1 MIAACGKRTMTE
13 RVDCAVIGAGVVGLA
28 TARALAMAGREVLVL
43 EAERSIGMGTSSRN
57 SEVIHAGIYYPSGT
71 LKARL
76 CVAGRRLLYDYV
88 AHKGVEFRRV
98 GKMIVAVADEEVATL
113 QKYEAQAIANGVTDL
128 RWLSAEEISD
138 AEPSVRCVAAMLS
151 PSSGIIDSHA
161 LMLSFQADLEAHG
174 GIVACNST
182 VIGGELRDSGIMLEI
197 DGASR
202 LSLYAR
208 AVVNCAGLDAQAV
221 SSKLRSVAP
230 QQIPMRFL
238 AKGHYFS
245 LTGRAPFRRLIYPIA
260 NSAGLGTHVTLD
272 LGGTA
277 RFGPDVQ
284 WVDRVDYDFDAARKG
299 EFVKAIRRYYPDLDE
314 SRLQP
319 SYTGIR
325 PKISGPG
332 QSAADFCIR
341 GPADHSQRAYVALYG
356 IESPGL
362 TASMAIGQHVQTL
375 LHGESRAGVGLPS

>member
-1 MIAACGKRTMTE
+1 MTDQ
-13 RVDCAVIGAGVVGLA
+13 VDCVVIGAGVVGLA
-28 TARALAMAGREVLVL
+28 TARALALAGREVLVL
-43 EAERSIGMGTSSRN
+43 EAEQSIGMGTSSRN
-57 SEVIHAGIYYPSGT
+57 SEVIHAGIYYPTGT

-76 CVAGRRLLYDYV
+76 CVAGRSMLYQYL
-88 AHKGVEFRRV
+88 ARGSVEFRRL
-98 GKMIVAVADEEVATL
+98 GKLLVAASAEEVATL
-113 QKYEAQAIANGVTDL
+113 SKYEAQAIFNGVTDL
-128 RWLSAEEISD
+128 QWLSAAEIREL
-138 AEPSVRCVAAMLS
+138 EPSVRCAAALLS

-182 VIGGELRDSGIMLEI
+182 VVGGKLRDTGIMLEV

-202 LSLYAR
+202 LSLHAR
-208 AVVNCAGLDAQAV
+208 AVVNCAGLEAQ
-221 SSKLRSVAP
+221 SLSLKLKSLALQSVP
-230 QQIPMRFL
+230 SRFL

-245 LTGRAPFRRLIYPIA
+245 LTGRAPFRRLIYPVA

-272 LGGTA
+272 LAGNA

-284 WVDRVDYDFDAARKG
+284 WVDRVDYGFDEARKG
-299 EFVKAIRRYYPDLDE
+299 DFVQAIRRYYPDLDE

-341 GPADHSQRAYVALYG
+341 GPADHANRAYVALYG

-362 TASMAIGQHVQTL
+362 TASMALAEHVQSL
-375 LHGESRAGVGLPS
+375 LHRALPAAVDPQA